1 MYESAD
7 TDSEQWGTRRPPTRR
22 RDMVNR
28 IFGAL
33 LSRRAAGFQDY
44 YEGTLKA
51 GEGSPKID
59 EARKDFHR
67 MMHAQNPLVGV

>member
-1 MYESAD
+1 
-7 TDSEQWGTRRPPTRR
+7 
-22 RDMVNR
+22 MVNK
-28 IFGAL
+28 IFEAL

-44 YEGTLKA
+44 YEGTLKV

-67 MMHAQNPLVGV
+67 MMHAQNPFASV